1 MGDMANQFGVGI
13 KRTII
18 TKKIRIMKKR
28 LASNNGL
35 KRSLGFFVL
44 LMIFFSPTTTWAK
57 VGDTFDDGVL
67 KYKVT
72 SEEDKE
78 VTVWKYA
85 GEKPTGDLVIPATV
99 TNNDQEYSV
108 TGIDKNAFRDCSGLT
123 SVFIPSSVKTIGG
136 GAFSGCSNL
145 KGITIPKGVTTIGLY
160 AFKECTSMEW
170 VSIGRDVT
178 RIERDAFKGCEKVEK
193 VFCYATPDQLNWND
207 HGCDDFKSDGSTK
220 CLVREDELAAFKAKW
235 SKGYNSD
242 INISFTDGLGLF
254 DDGYLKYRIIDE
266 DENTVAINGYVG
278 EKPVGDLEIPGSTSK
293 EYLAHMHFSLFDV
306 ISIDDAA
313 FAGCTGLTSVTISHG
328 VKSIGE
334 NAFSGC
340 EGLTSVDIGKDVV
353 NIGKDAFYGC
363 ENVTEIHCN
372 SDPAK
377 LTWDDDGCNDFK
389 ADGSTVCYVKDPK
402 TWKAKFNGIVNVTF
416 KMEADGVFAKDG
428 LLYSLSDV
436 KLNLV
441 KLEGFEDP
449 YNPPSEIVIPATVE
463 YEGEEFSVVAI
474 GTAAFYECK
483 ALTTVDFAENSKVT
497 EIGPAAFYAC
507 ENLSS
512 INFPE
517 GLKTIEDGAFYACEN
532 LSSIKFPASLKIIQD
547 GAFAECPKLESIDL
561 PDGFVGFDKFAFM
574 NSGLKS
580 VNLPTSVEAIG
591 EMVFM
596 GCSSLKSINL
606 PANLTIIGAGAFYE
620 CTGLSSISFPDKLTY
635 ILAGAFA
642 DCTGLTSISIPASVQ
657 VIENDV
663 FLGCTNITDVYCYA
677 DPAKLEWKDSDC
689 NDFKADKATVCH
701 VDKDKLADFKAK
713 WSTGNTDT
721 DINVTFERIYQK
733 NDMAFEKDVV
743 DTYYG
748 TIDFEPALT
757 NPHSLTVAYSSS
769 NETVAAV
776 NAQTGKVKI
785 QKVGQAVITATFDDS
800 NTDYKPGKVS
810 YTLNVKSKTVKNP
823 PVALEKTYYFYDGK
837 AKTPAVSVL
846 DGQTVI
852 PASEYT
858 VSYSNNVKVGTAT
871 VTITDK
877 DGGNY
882 TVSGSA
888 TFEIG
893 LKGDANGD
901 NKVDAADIVEMVNE
915 TKGQPSAK
923 FKKNNADIDGNGQI
937 TDADINEVAKI
948 ILAKK

>member
-1 MGDMANQFGVGI
+1 
-13 KRTII
+13 
-18 TKKIRIMKKR
+18 MKKR
-28 LASNNGL
+28 LTYYNGL
-35 KRSLGFFVL
+35 KKSLRFIVALMML
-44 LMIFFSPTTTWAK
+44 LSPTTTWAK

-78 VTVWKYA
+78 VTVWVYA
-85 GEKPTGDLVIPATV
+85 GEEPTGDLEIPATV

-108 TGIDKNAFRDCSGLT
+108 TGIDKNAFSDCSGLT

-160 AFKECTSMEW
+160 AFKDCTRLEW

-278 EKPVGDLEIPGSTSK
+278 EKPVGDLEISGSTSK

-389 ADGSTVCYVKDPK
+389 ADGSTVCYVMDPK

-416 KMEADGVFAKDG
+416 KMGADGVFEKDG
-428 LLYSLSDV
+428 LFYCLSDV
-436 KLNLV
+436 KLKLV
-441 KLEGFEDP
+441 KLESFADP
-449 YNPPSEIVIPATVE
+449 NSPPSEILVPSTVE

-497 EIGPAAFYAC
+497 EIGSSAFYAC

-547 GAFAECPKLESIDL
+547 GAFAECPNLESIDL
-561 PDGFVGFDKFAFM
+561 PDGVVGIDKVAFM

-606 PANLTIIGAGAFYE
+606 PANLTVIGAGAFSE
-620 CTGLSSISFPDKLTY
+620 CTSLSSISFPDKLTY

-677 DPAKLEWKDSDC
+677 DPAKLEWTDGDC

-721 DINVTFERIYQK
+721 DINVTFDRFYQK
-733 NDMAFEKDVV
+733 NDLAFEKNVV

-748 TIDFEPALT
+748 TTDFEPALT

-769 NETVAAV
+769 DETVATV
-776 NAQTGKVKI
+776 NAETGKVKI
-785 QKVGQAVITATFDDS
+785 LNVGQAVITATFDDS
-800 NTDYKPGKVS
+800 NTDYKPGTVS
-810 YTLNVKSKTVKNP
+810 YTLNVKAKTVNNP
-823 PVALEKTYYFYDGK
+823 PVALEKTYYFYDGT

-858 VSYSNNVKVGTAT
+858 VGYSNNTNVGTAT

-937 TDADINEVAKI
+937 TNADINEVAKI
-948 ILAKK
+948 ILGK

>member
-1 MGDMANQFGVGI
+1 M
-13 KRTII
+13 
-18 TKKIRIMKKR
+18 KKI
-28 LASNNGL
+28 LTYYNGL
-35 KRSLGFFVL
+35 KKNVCLVVL
-44 LMIFFSPTTTWAK
+44 LMMLLSPTTTWAK
-57 VGDTFDDGVL
+57 VGETFDDGVL

-78 VTVWKYA
+78 VTVWVYA
-85 GEKPTGDLVIPATV
+85 GEEPTGDLVIPATV

-136 GAFSGCSNL
+136 GAFFGCSHL
-145 KGITIPKGVTTIGLY
+145 IGITIPKGVTTIGLY
-160 AFKECTSMEW
+160 AFKDCTRLEW

-207 HGCDDFKSDGSTK
+207 YACDDFKSDGSTK
-220 CLVREDELAAFKAKW
+220 CLVREDDLAAFKAKW
-235 SKGYNSD
+235 SKGYMPTD
-242 INISFTDGLGLF
+242 INVSFTDGLGLF
-254 DDGYLKYRIIDE
+254 DDGYFKYRIIDE

-278 EKPVGDLEIPGSTSK
+278 EKPVGDLEISGSTST

-313 FAGCTGLTSVTISHG
+313 FAGCTGLTSVTISSG

-428 LLYSLSDV
+428 LQYSLSDV

-463 YEGEEFSVVAI
+463 YNGEEYSVTAI

-483 ALTTVDFAENSKVT
+483 ALTTVSFAENSKVT
-497 EIGPAAFYAC
+497 EIGTAAFFGCENLSSINLPEGLKTIQDAAFYAC

-517 GLKTIEDGAFYACEN
+517 GLETIEEA
-532 LSSIKFPASLKIIQD
+532 
-547 GAFAECPKLESIDL
+547 AFAYCPKLESIDL
-561 PDGFVGFDKFAFM
+561 PDGFVGLGKSAFM
-574 NSGLKS
+574 NSGLIS
-580 VNLPTSVEAIG
+580 VNLPTSVEDIYNY
-591 EMVFM
+591 VFM

-606 PANLTIIGAGAFYE
+606 PANLTVIGAGAFSE
-620 CTGLSSISFPDKLTY
+620 CTSLSSISFPDKLTY
-635 ILAGAFA
+635 ILTGAFSN
-642 DCTGLTSISIPASVQ
+642 CKGLTDIIIPASVQ
-657 VIENDV
+657 VIESDAFV
-663 FLGCTNITDVYCYA
+663 GCANITDVYCYA
-677 DPAKLEWKDSDC
+677 DPDKLKWTDDKC
-689 NDFKADKATVCH
+689 NDFKANKATVCH

-733 NDMAFEKDVV
+733 NDMAFEKNVV

-748 TIDFEPALT
+748 TTDFEPALT

-769 NETVAAV
+769 DETVATV
-776 NAQTGKVKI
+776 NAETGKVKI

-800 NTDYKPGKVS
+800 NTDYKPGTVS
-810 YTLNVKSKTVKNP
+810 YTLNVKAKTVNNP

-858 VSYSNNVKVGTAT
+858 VGYSNNTNVGTAT

-937 TDADINEVAKI
+937 TNADINEVAKI
-948 ILAKK
+948 ILGK